1 MATLHENT
9 LKFNQKMTVTN
20 TGGNLSTDAGL
31 VLVKEFLYSI
41 GFEQLMEK
49 ELHFQDSRLLPTH
62 SNETILEQ
70 LIFQLIAGYDT
81 DASANILRQDPFF
94 QQMLE
99 KSTLASQP
107 SLSRFWDRI
116 SESPDALVQLQAL
129 NQAMLDKVR
138 IQRNAT
144 EMVLDLDSTYSD
156 TYGNQEETAFNRH
169 YQTTGYHPLVA
180 FDGLTKDF
188 LKAELRSGNTYC
200 STGAADFLN
209 PLLEHYNQTVPVS
222 TILVRADSG
231 FAAPELYDLCEEKEH
246 QYVIRL
252 KRNRRLFKMAEEFV
266 QVGDETEW
274 SQKEE
279 YFYSIRYQA
288 GTWKH
293 DRRVCIRSVR
303 AADELIF
310 HHEFIITILSDA
322 VSTEQVYQT
331 YWKRGTMEN
340 FIKEA
345 KNGFF
350 FDKTDSSHFLEN
362 AVRMMVSLLSYN
374 INNFMR
380 TLAFPEKAKG
390 LQIQSIRLR
399 FFKIAGKLIHS
410 GRRMMLK
417 LSTHHVYQ
425 DEFFHILRQIQS
437 LSW

>member
-31 VLVKEFLYSI
+31 ILVKEFLHSI

-49 ELHFQDSRLLPTH
+49 ELHFQDSRLSPTH

-200 STGAADFLN
+200 STGAADFF
-209 PLLEHYNQTVPVS
+209 ES
-222 TILVRADSG
+222 AS
-231 FAAPELYDLCEEKEH
+231 
-246 QYVIRL
+246 
-252 KRNRRLFKMAEEFV
+252 
-266 QVGDETEW
+266 
-274 SQKEE
+274 
-279 YFYSIRYQA
+279 
-288 GTWKH
+288 
-293 DRRVCIRSVR
+293 
-303 AADELIF
+303 
-310 HHEFIITILSDA
+310 
-322 VSTEQVYQT
+322 
-331 YWKRGTMEN
+331 
-340 FIKEA
+340 
-345 KNGFF
+345 
-350 FDKTDSSHFLEN
+350 
-362 AVRMMVSLLSYN
+362 
-374 INNFMR
+374 
-380 TLAFPEKAKG
+380 
-390 LQIQSIRLR
+390 
-399 FFKIAGKLIHS
+399 
-410 GRRMMLK
+410 
-417 LSTHHVYQ
+417 
-425 DEFFHILRQIQS
+425 
-437 LSW
+437 